1 MKNQKFNRRAF
12 LVGVGTTGAVAR
24 SAAAQDVPQRTK
36 RPSVMYDD
44 IDVLVVGGGPAGIG
58 AALGAARMGVKT
70 LLVENHAFFGGVASY
85 SLGMPIFQMR
95 PDDKPRSDVHELVI
109 EKLFNYGDLA
119 VQFQDSGLSC
129 NVDYLKV
136 AVLDALDEV
145 GCNYLVHTQAVDA
158 VVEGNRVAGIV
169 VGTKEGPRSIL
180 AKATVD
186 CTGDADV
193 AYFAGAETMKEVGSL
208 SPMTLQLKI
217 TNIDMKTARGVNT
230 MAVAEKAREK
240 YPLVPKHWGLSKSPS
255 SNSFYINHACTR
267 DFGQFDGTDPEQL
280 TKAETFAR
288 RQALQMV
295 HAMREFGGKPLEN
308 AELIGTAPQIGV
320 RETRRVKGGYVLTY
334 EDAKTGQ
341 TFDDVVA
348 WRSGRLDIGFVRNEA
363 IKTHDVPYRAIL
375 PETTDGLL
383 TAGRCISATHVA
395 ASAGKSMGNCV
406 ATGHAAGLA
415 AALSAKKGIVP
426 RDLDVA
432 ELQTALRADNVDLG
446 RSRESQ

>member
-1 MKNQKFNRRAF
+1 MRNKVNRRAF
-12 LVGVGTTGAVAR
+12 LVGGGTVAAVAR
-24 SAAAQDVPQRTK
+24 SASAQNVSQAAK
-36 RPSVMYDD
+36 RPSAMYDD

-58 AALGAARMGVKT
+58 AALGAARTGVKT
-70 LLVENHAFFGGVASY
+70 LLIENHAFFGGVASY

-95 PDDKPRSDVHELVI
+95 PDGKPRSDVHELLI

-119 VQFQDSGLSC
+119 VQFQGHGLSC

-145 GCNYLVHTQAVDA
+145 GCNYLVHTQAVDTI
-158 VVEGNRVAGIV
+158 VEGNRVAGVV
-169 VGTKEGPRSIL
+169 VGTKQGPRSIL
-180 AKATVD
+180 AKTTVD

-208 SPMTLQLKI
+208 SPLTLQLKI
-217 TNIDMKTARGVNT
+217 TNVDMRTARGVNM

-240 YPLVPKHWGLSKSPS
+240 YPLIPKYWGLSRSPS

-267 DFGQFDGTDPEQL
+267 DFGEFDGTDPEQL
-280 TKAETFAR
+280 TKAESFAR

-308 AELIGTAPQIGV
+308 VELIGTSPQIGV

-334 EDAKTGQ
+334 EDAKTGRQ
-341 TFDDVVA
+341 FDDVVA
-348 WRSGRLDIGFVRNEA
+348 WRGGRLDIGFVRNEP

-375 PETTDGLL
+375 PERTDGLL

-395 ASAGKSMGNCV
+395 ASAGKSMGICV

-432 ELQTALRADNVDLG
+432 ELQTALRADNVDLD
-446 RSRESQ
+446 RSGKPE

>member
-240 YPLVPKHWGLSKSPS
+240 YPLIPKHWGLSKSPS